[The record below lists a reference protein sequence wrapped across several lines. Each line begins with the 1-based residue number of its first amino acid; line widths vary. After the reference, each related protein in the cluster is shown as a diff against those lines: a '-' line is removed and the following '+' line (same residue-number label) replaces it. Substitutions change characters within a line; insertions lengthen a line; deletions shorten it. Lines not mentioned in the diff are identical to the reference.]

1 MPFLPFLRHNARWLA
16 GGYLL
21 TLFSSFGQTFFISLS
36 AGGIRADYDLSHGAF
51 GSIYMAATLLSAFTL
66 PHLGRIVDYVSVS
79 RVALLTMPMLAI
91 AAVLMAVSHSLVLLF
106 LAIYMLR
113 LFGQGMMTHNA
124 MTAMGRW
131 FSAQR
136 GRAVSLTT
144 LGFQSG
150 EAVLPLIF
158 VSVVA
163 AVGWRETWLMAA
175 GIIAIV
181 GLPAIYALMRV
192 ERRPSLA
199 DGPERRTA
207 PRDWLRGEVL
217 RDPVFWMALSGVFA
231 PGFIGTTIYFNQ
243 VYLVELRGWSM
254 EAFAGSFILS
264 SSATVVC
271 VLVCGHLIDRFS
283 AVRILPYFLLPL
295 AAACFVLGLVEA
307 QWGIFVFMAL
317 LGMSNGFST
326 TLFGAL
332 WPEIYGMKHLGSIRS
347 IIVAMLVFA
356 TAVGPGL
363 TGVLIDIGVPY
374 PLQIVAMGVY
384 CLFAVFMLTAVRA
397 RVTARNALA
406 EAG

>member
-91 AAVLMAVSHSLVLLF
+91 AAV
-106 LAIYMLR
+106 
-113 LFGQGMMTHNA
+113 
-124 MTAMGRW
+124 
-131 FSAQR
+131 
-136 GRAVSLTT
+136 
-144 LGFQSG
+144 
-150 EAVLPLIF
+150 
-158 VSVVA
+158 
-163 AVGWRETWLMAA
+163 LMAA

-356 TAVGPGL
+356 TAVGPVEEL
-363 TGVLIDIGVPY
+363 ESMTDSRRFSSVWFQCALPTMARSTGSRL
-374 PLQIVAMGVY
+374 
-384 CLFAVFMLTAVRA
+384 
-397 RVTARNALA
+397 
-406 EAG
+406 